1 MIESTAAYEKALKA
15 IAKDRQ
21 LDMISKK
28 DKETLVKIA
37 KLMQK
42 ANESVNEVNKA
53 QLKKM
58 IKMAKKSGAKGY
70 DIVKSIADD
79 LGVSPDE
86 VVSDMERYRW
96 TNQTEDN
103 KMKESKFKSQ
113 LREVIRKALIKEEGS
128 VADED
133 MKTAVKLKKPLKNA
147 IEGVSNS
154 VDKINQMMS
163 NFNAPGLRV
172 AFLYAIKKN
181 INTQTQKFD
190 MRSAM
195 KDFEDY
201 YKDR

>member
-42 ANESVNEVNKA
+42 ANESIVEGKIKVGQKFNADGVTWEVIKVGPTSSRAKAITKSVKGKESVYDNKTIS
-53 QLKKM
+53 KF
-58 IKMAKKSGAKGY
+58 
-70 DIVKSIADD
+70 V
-79 LGVSPDE
+79 
-86 VVSDMERYRW
+86 
-96 TNQTEDN
+96 EDN
-103 KMKESKFKSQ
+103 AMKESTFKSQ
-113 LREVIRKALIKEEGS
+113 LREVIRKEIIKEEGS

-147 IEGVSNS
+147 IEGIANS
-154 VDKINQMMS
+154 VDKINSMMS
-163 NFNAPGLRV
+163 DFNAPGLRV

-181 INTQTQKFD
+181 INTQRQMFD
-190 MRSAM
+190 MRGAM
-195 KDFEDY
+195 KEFEDY